1 MPERSRRLDWRS
13 GGWLLLLMMGLVL
26 AVVAWRVLPLLG
38 TSSRAIGDGFDVES
52 YGFSMAGLNV
62 PRELIVAAGFPKDGM
77 PALVDPGEM
86 PGSGVIP
93 LNESRRGKYLV
104 TSDRIVG
111 VVLGGEARAYPVRLL
126 NWHEVINDTLGGIPI
141 AVTYHPLCDSVV
153 VFDRRV
159 DGEVLE
165 FGISGL
171 LFNSNQL
178 LFDRRSDPA
187 GESLW
192 SQLLARAVAGPAAL
206 AGRTLDVL
214 PASVARWDRWLDLYP
229 DTTVIDPD
237 PDLVARY
244 ERNPYGNYFLTG
256 QPRFPVEPLPPQGDL
271 KLMQPIIVVETA
283 DGQWVHALTEASAA
297 PGAWSEPLPGV
308 RFLADT
314 DGVTT
319 TYLLEAEPGT
329 RVIHSLWFAWYAHH
343 PGTAPPGASL
353 LGYKS

>member
-1 MPERSRRLDWRS
+1 MSERTRRLDWRS

-38 TSSRAIGDGFDVES
+38 TSSRAIGDGFSVES

-62 PRELIVAAGFPKDGM
+62 PPDLVVAAGFPKDGM
-77 PALVDPGEM
+77 PALVDPGAM
-86 PGSGVIP
+86 PGSGVVP
-93 LNESRRGKYLV
+93 LNESRRGKYIV
-104 TSDRIVG
+104 TTDRVVG

-159 DGEVLE
+159 GDEVLE
-165 FGISGL
+165 FRVSGL

-178 LFDRRSDPA
+178 LFDRRDEA
-187 GESLW
+187 AEESLW
-192 SQLLARAVAGPAAL
+192 SQLLARAVAGPAAESN
-206 AGRTLDVL
+206 RTLEIL
-214 PASVARWDRWLDLYP
+214 PSSVARWDRWFELYP

-237 PDLVARY
+237 PDLVKRY

-256 QPRFPVEPLPPQGDL
+256 QPHFPVEPLPPEGDGE
-271 KLMQPIIVVETA
+271 LMQRVVVVETS
-283 DGQWVHALTEASAA
+283 DGQWVHRLTAESASA
-297 PGAWSEPLPGV
+297 GTWSEPLPGV
-308 RFLADT
+308 RFLAET

-319 TYLLEAEPGT
+319 TFVLDAEPPT
-329 RVIHSLWFAWYAHH
+329 RVVHSLWFAWYAHH
-343 PGTAPPGASL
+343 PQTPFPGGA
-353 LGYKS
+353 